1 MEIATA
7 VGNKFG
13 RILIVCLLIIP
24 APVYAN
30 NTTVTENFDGQ
41 ELNQDI
47 TFLYGASDS
56 IVSAETDC
64 DNSQV
69 PGSINIED
77 MDCHGSQY
85 YGADRYQIGLRSSTD
100 GFTIAFP
107 NSETKPITEVGLR
120 YGARE
125 STGTATVYYDDDTTS
140 TINFINTWDEIFT
153 RVHEKHGSWE
163 TRNRKQ
169 NWTLK
174 EVT

>member
-1 MEIATA
+1 MATA
-7 VGNKFG
+7 TVVGNKLS

-56 IVSAETDC
+56 IVSAQTNC

-77 MDCHGSQY
+77 MDCHGGSPY
-85 YGADRYQIGLRSSTD
+85 FGSDRYQL
-100 GFTIAFP
+100 
-107 NSETKPITEVGLR
+107 
-120 YGARE
+120 
-125 STGTATVYYDDDTTS
+125 
-140 TINFINTWDEIFT
+140 
-153 RVHEKHGSWE
+153 
-163 TRNRKQ
+163 
-169 NWTLK
+169 
-174 EVT
+174 